1 MGKAPFVAMQTD
13 LPKEVRVELIAEI
26 TGHDRDAVLGK
37 LFRLWAWCT
46 DRGLLDAPD
55 DCDGYAVP
63 ERVIR
68 QFLGERGV
76 EAMLGDGCDELAL
89 GERRSDGLI
98 YLRGT
103 HETVSRLRALRSTAV
118 TGGRSAA
125 GGNRRGAGGRFVSN
139 QQFDQPTVQPAT
151 SCGPADDQPASSRE
165 PAAASEI
172 PQTTDHREE
181 ERTLSRAI
189 PVVVPPSAKY
199 DPDSPADRMRLAEQ
213 VYSRVNEAMPVVAA
227 ELGLSKP
234 IPLPPVVPSSP
245 QRAIRDLLS
254 RVREEGAMAPIACD
268 RVVESAIA
276 DARARRDPTFL
287 GAKLFTEGGW
297 AHARELIPGFRRPET
312 SRSSPVARGDPRVGR
327 VEPKRPEDYPEGDIP
342 L

>member
-1 MGKAPFVAMQTD
+1 MAKAPFVAMQTD
-13 LPKEVRVELIAEI
+13 LPKEVRVELIAEV

-46 DRGLLDAPD
+46 DRGLQDAPD

-76 EAMLGDGCDELAL
+76 EAMLGDGCDELAM
-89 GERRSDGLI
+89 GERRQDGLI

-125 GGNRRGAGGRFVSN
+125 GGNKRGAGGRFVSN

-151 SCGPADDQPASSRE
+151 SCGPADDQPATSRP

-181 ERTLSRAI
+181 
-189 PVVVPPSAKY
+189 
-199 DPDSPADRMRLAEQ
+199 D
-213 VYSRVNEAMPVVAA
+213 
-227 ELGLSKP
+227 
-234 IPLPPVVPSSP
+234 LPP
-245 QRAIRDLLS
+245 A
-254 RVREEGAMAPIACD
+254 
-268 RVVESAIA
+268 
-276 DARARRDPTFL
+276 RDPTNHHLPSQESRAEFRASVRAELETARSRAGLARRVQVRPLLAFDHGLDVDL
-287 GAKLFTEGGW
+287 GDHLAKCRSTEDLEKLRSQASHAIAMAELEVSRGGKSFEWFTGAIFSGRNFTRLVGMTDED
-297 AHARELIPGFRRPET
+297 ARRSRDGPSGSPRRDDRPPERKNT
-312 SRSSPVARGDPRVGR
+312 M
-327 VEPKRPEDYPEGDIP
+327 RPM
-342 L
+342 